1 MQQMKLVIDIG
12 NTLAKIAVFN
22 ESEMI
27 DFIAVPNVSI
37 ESLEKL
43 LNTNPHVHSAII
55 ASVSKIDETLISWL
69 HTRLKVIFLDA
80 STALP
85 FKNKYQSTTTLG
97 YDRIAAVAGASS
109 FFPGYDV
116 LVINAGTCITY
127 DLITYKNE
135 YLGGSISPGIYM
147 RFKAMHTFTS
157 KLPFIKPAI
166 ETRTELIGKN
176 TETSIRSGVQNGV
189 LHEVDGIIDK
199 YKSLFHEL
207 KVVVSGGDY
216 KYFDKT
222 LKNNIFATPNI
233 VLKGLNRIHD
243 FNEKK

>member
-1 MQQMKLVIDIG
+1 MTLVLDIG
-12 NTLAKIAVFN
+12 NTLTKLAVFD
-22 ESEMI
+22 ESKMV
-27 DFIAVPNVSI
+27 DSLAVQSVSI
-37 ESLEKL
+37 KSLEKL
-43 LNTNPHVHSAII
+43 LDAHPHVHSAII
-55 ASVSKIDETLISWL
+55 SSVGEIDEAMISLL
-69 HTRLKVIFLDA
+69 HKRLKVIFLDT

-85 FKNKYQSTTTLG
+85 FKNMYQSTATLG

-109 FFPGYDV
+109 IFPDHNV

-127 DLITYKNE
+127 DLITSENE
-135 YLGGSISPGIYM
+135 YQGGSISPGIQM

-157 KLPFIKPAI
+157 KLPLIKPTF
-166 ETRTELIGKN
+166 ETSTELVGKN
-176 TETSIRSGVQNGV
+176 TETSILSGVQNGV
-189 LHEVDGIIDK
+189 LHEVDGIIDS
-199 YKSLFHEL
+199 YKSLFPEL

-233 VLKGLNRIHD
+233 VLTGLNRIHD